1 MSNTW
6 RWIIGIVVGLAL
18 IGLLLYGRSDRQA
31 YRIAR
36 GAVSARVEISQDRIE
51 MATQMATTAVDL
63 ALLQAGN
70 LPSQQVKAD
79 LIKQDI
85 QEISDRLKEA
95 AQARGNLAM
104 TKLDAS
110 IELFNQALST
120 IDEAA
125 NTATDPAVKTALERI
140 YGNLEA
146 VKGQLVQTILNT
158 QQ

>member
-1 MSNTW
+1 MKKVW
-6 RWIIGIVVGLAL
+6 PWIIGGLTAL
-18 IGLLLYGRSDRQA
+18 FIIALFFYGGSSRQA
-31 YRIAR
+31 YAIAR
-36 GAVSARVEISQDRIE
+36 GAVNARVQLTQDRID

-85 QEISDRLKEA
+85 QAISDSLKEA

-120 IDEAA
+120 IDDAA
-125 NTATDPAVKTALERI
+125 NSATDPAAKTTLERI

-146 VKGQLVQTILNT
+146 IKEQLVQTVLNT